1 LSKQEI
7 LDSFHNVVQYSQI
20 LRGKSLSSLQLNFWG
35 INVSIKSDWSELV
48 DVLTKD
54 FWSYINHEKMT
65 HIEFDLTL
73 DIVKTDEA
81 IFIPEGLVASMQ
93 TQNAITYDIGGVRYC
108 NYYSKA
114 FSEINFNTNCARVH
128 GVDFDKIH
136 EIAYLLILSR
146 VGKKL
151 DLKGLHKLHAFA
163 VSFKEIAFVC
173 MMPSKG
179 GKSTLLVEL
188 LKDSRIKM
196 ISDDIPLVDAK
207 GRIHPFALKIGLDQI
222 PPELEVI
229 EKDKNVYSIKREA
242 FGEKKLVCTRG
253 IQNRVEQ
260 TKVFKKVILAEG
272 VRFNS
277 DHSVLTPASWP
288 FIMKGLFKHGVI
300 GVGSP
305 IVIEYFWESGARDF
319 ITKTR
324 IFFKRVRGFFRLS
337 LRARKMKLLSGKDPS
352 HTSKVILDML
362 EKTQD

>member
-1 LSKQEI
+1 
-7 LDSFHNVVQYSQI
+7 VVQYYQF
-20 LRGKSLSSLQLNFWG
+20 LGRKSLSSLRLNFWG
-35 INVSIKSDWSELV
+35 ISVSINSDWSELI

-54 FWSYINHEKMT
+54 FWSYIIHEKSSQVD
-65 HIEFDLTL
+65 FDLAL
-73 DIVKTDEA
+73 DIIKTDEP

-93 TQNAITYDIGGVRYC
+93 TQNAITYDIGDVRYC

-114 FSEINFNTNCARVH
+114 FSEINLKTNRARVH
-128 GVDFDKIH
+128 GIEFDKIH

-151 DLKGLHKLHAFA
+151 DLQGLHKLHAFA
-163 VSFKEIAFVC
+163 VSFNDIAFVC

-188 LKDSRIKM
+188 LKDPRIKM
-196 ISDDIPLVDAK
+196 ISDDIPLIDSK
-207 GRIHPFALKIGLDQI
+207 GRVHSFALKIGLDQI
-222 PPELEVI
+222 PPELEVV

-253 IQNRVEQ
+253 IQDRVESS
-260 TKVFKKVILAEG
+260 KIFKKIILAEG

-277 DHSVLTPASWP
+277 DHSVLTAASWP

-305 IVIEYFWESGARDF
+305 IVIEYFWESGVGDF
-319 ITKTR
+319 WTKTK
-324 IFFKRVRGFFRLS
+324 IFFKRLIGFFLLS
-337 LRARKMKLLSGKDPS
+337 LRAKKMKLLSGKEPS
-352 HTSKVILDML
+352 HTSKVIIDLL
-362 EKTQD
+362 EKN